1 MSTTAVS
8 SSSSTPSTST
18 SSTST
23 SSTSATPTS
32 TSFNAQQANQAAGQ
46 SIISALGSGSGVN
59 VNALAQNLVNA
70 EEIPQKNIINSKIQK
85 NDSTISGLSGV
96 MYIMQSFQTSLSALQ
111 DKSNFNTLQVA
122 NTNTNALGVTT
133 DNTASPGSHNVAISS
148 IAQTQETLSTG
159 FATSSSQVN
168 GGAAFSINISGNN
181 GVSTYTAQSQ
191 ANSATLS
198 GVNFGATPAV
208 NDFKNF
214 SVTVAGQTLS
224 VNPAPATAT
233 LADLASNLQ
242 SQLQSLQ
249 GTSDLTVTASP
260 QTATLSGVS
269 FGNPPATNDFSA
281 LTVSIGG
288 VPHQVTPT
296 ITTTNMSDLANNLQ
310 GLLQTAYGTSAVTV
324 TLDGSNNLV
333 IASALGQVD
342 SATLTAAPITG
353 PVGGS
358 VTNGTT
364 QTATLSGVSFAS
376 RNPSINDF
384 GSMSLTLSSGN
395 PSTSQTV
402 SIVPHLTT
410 TNVADMASALQTQL
424 RAAFTNLGTSG
435 TLGTNLTV
443 TVGAGNNLVI
453 DSGVSTTSVSA
464 VSLTPVSRT
473 APVAGT
479 TSVSSSNLT
488 VSSASGKVISNVSLG
503 PSASVT
509 VGTPPG
515 VSLGTSQTGTLTG
528 VSFGSPAATTDFS
541 SMTVEIGGV
550 TQTITPNLTTTNL
563 ADMAS
568 AVQSQLQTAFG
579 SPLGPTITVSV
590 SGANKLVISST
601 TSTVNYVTLTPKSG
615 TTATGGT
622 FNNSS
627 IAGLKFGTTP
637 STSDFQSFS
646 ILVGGN
652 PMTIYPSPSSA
663 DLPTLAAN
671 VQAQLNR
678 LDASQFNGTGSDLTV
693 SVDGNGVMNF
703 KSASGRAIADPQF
716 IEFAATPNGISQAIN
731 AKGLGVTSTVVNTG
745 TGTTPYEIM
754 LTSNVGA
761 ANAFTVTASTDT
773 VGNQLFGKNSVQN
786 NIQTAQDAKLTV
798 DGVSYTRTTN
808 SINDILTG
816 VTFSLNA
823 VTPAGTPASI
833 NLTRDTTTLVTN
845 INAMVSAYND
855 AVSVLNAVGDP
866 KSTLPTYGGTLV
878 GDSTVMLLKQ
888 KMRDMMLSQSS
899 TPGTNIGSLWQ
910 MGISVDAKGVLSV
923 NSTVL
928 TSSLNNNFNDIV
940 KTFTGNIDNS
950 LSLSSSTASGGLAGD
965 AVKQLTTLLSATG
978 PITSRSNDLTTQNQT
993 YENDLSTLQVRMD
1006 ALLARYQTQ
1015 FAAMDTLVG
1024 QTNAERTS
1032 LTATFNGMMAMYTNK

>member
-8 SSSSTPSTST
+8 SSTSTPSTST
-18 SSTST
+18 SATT
-23 SSTSATPTS
+23 ATPTS

-269 FGNPPATNDFSA
+269 FGNPPSTNDFSA

-288 VPHQVTPT
+288 VIKQVSPT

-333 IASALGQVD
+333 IASALGTVD
-342 SATLTAAPITG
+342 SATMTAAPTTG
-353 PVGGS
+353 PTGATVS
-358 VTNGTT
+358 SGTG

-376 RNPSINDF
+376 RNPSISDF
-384 GSMSLTLSSGN
+384 GSMSVTIGNVTKTITPQLT
-395 PSTSQTV
+395 STN
-402 SIVPHLTT
+402 LT
-410 TNVADMASALQTQL
+410 DMASALQTQL
-424 RAAFTNLGTSG
+424 QSAFGSTS
-435 TLGTNLTV
+435 LTV
-443 TVGAGNNLVI
+443 TLSGANSLVI
-453 DSGVSTTSVSA
+453 DSGVPG
-464 VSLTPVSRT
+464 SLVTAASLNPVSRT
-473 APVAGT
+473 APLAGT
-479 TSVSSSNLT
+479 TSVSTSNLT

-563 ADMAS
+563 SDMAS

-579 SPLGPTITVSV
+579 SPLGPTISVTV

-745 TGTTPYEIM
+745 TGATPYEIM
-754 LTSNVGA
+754 LASNVGA
-761 ANAFTVTASTDT
+761 ANSFTVTASTDT
-773 VGNQLFGKNSVQN
+773 VGNQLFGKNGVQN